1 MSTPDPVNHP
11 QHYLTHKSGVECIQV
26 TEHMNFCLGNSLK
39 YIWRA
44 DSKGDA
50 INDLRKAIWY
60 LEREITRRTDEAN
73 TAPLVTKSVSSPKGK
88 IGNTLAFAQAGDANR
103 QYEMGNMAYTGEGMP
118 QDKDQAV
125 EWWTLAAAQGHSGAQ
140 IALDIYEV
148 PAPVSQ
154 PIEEPGANLAD
165 IRLQAVGGDRQA
177 QLYLA
182 QGYAHGWYG
191 LIRSSYMSCLW
202 RSRANEPRSE
212 EEEQ

>member
-1 MSTPDPVNHP
+1 MTTDPINHP
-11 QHYLTHKSGVECIQV
+11 QHYIHPSGVECIQI
-26 TEHMNFCLGNSLK
+26 TEHMSFCLGNAIK

-44 DSKGDA
+44 DSKGA
-50 INDLRKAIWY
+50 PINDLRKAIWY

-73 TAPLVTKSVSSPKGK
+73 TAPLVTKSVSSPTGK
-88 IGNTLAFAQAGDANR
+88 IGNALAYAQAGDARR

-118 QDKDQAV
+118 QDKEQAI

-140 IALDIYEV
+140 IALDV
-148 PAPVSQ
+148 CASAPDTDD
-154 PIEEPGANLAD
+154 PGASIAE

-202 RSRANEPRSE
+202 RNRANEPRTE
-212 EEEQ
+212 EEAQ